1 MAFTVETGEGLA
13 DANSYASHAGYVA
26 YHTDRGAPPAE
37 TQEDIEEALIKASDF
52 LGIRYTFK
60 GVKLTAS
67 QGLEWPRSCA
77 YGAPTADYPCGVP
90 LEGVPLEV
98 QRATFEL
105 AKRALAGELAPD
117 PELNETGQIASGSR
131 IKVGPIEEELTFT
144 GSGPSTWV
152 KRFPSVDRIL
162 RDLVVT
168 TGGRV
173 YRA

>member
-1 MAFTVETGEGLA
+1 MAILVEDGTGLVGS
-13 DANSYASHAGYVA
+13 NSYASHAGYVA
-26 YHTDRGAPPAE
+26 YHTERGAPPAE
-37 TQEDIEEALIKASDF
+37 SQADIEEALIKASDF

-98 QRATFEL
+98 QRATYEL

-117 PELNETGQIASGSR
+117 PTVDASGQTVVSSR
-131 IKVGPIEEELTFT
+131 DKVGPLETERSFN
-144 GSGPSTWV
+144 GGASSTWV
-152 KRFPSVDRIL
+152 KKFPAVDSLL
-162 RDLVVT
+162 RWLVVT
-168 TGGRV
+168 TSGRV
-173 YRA
+173 WRA